1 MNLIIRP
8 RQGGKTYEIIKEACK
23 HQSYIVCINRIEVD
37 RIFQEARQMK
47 LEIPFPIT
55 WAEFV
60 EKRYY
65 GRGINSFMI
74 DNLDLCIQQMT
85 DVEIKTISINGMSNG
100 K

>member
-1 MNLIIRP
+1 
-8 RQGGKTYEIIKEACK
+8 
-23 HQSYIVCINRIEVD
+23 
-37 RIFQEARQMK
+37 MK